1 MVYGIVFS
9 TLCCISM
16 LVELAHHQKL
26 SMVHLH
32 VGLSKNPLVEG
43 WQSSQRSENLQWRSS
58 IPYSLDLR
66 VSRCQFLT
74 LLHVLEFCLQPGET
88 RICGGYAHIYIYTHT
103 YLHTHTIYIYCWMA
117 LHFTHYLKS
126 SDWKRQVNL
135 ATIKIDSSFIIT
147 MLTRCSHLLTIV
159 ALPAQI
165 ASATWWFFGFF
176 WCGNPPKWLSNTRE
190 HDDKQVCFFLEGT
203 LLWNTTLYPGLIS
216 TEVVISC
223 QSYRV
228 YTPLGT
234 NEATATGRLSRL
246 APSHSP

>member
-1 MVYGIVFS
+1 MA
-9 TLCCISM
+9 
-16 LVELAHHQKL
+16 EL
-26 SMVHLH
+26 
-32 VGLSKNPLVEG
+32 
-43 WQSSQRSENLQWRSS
+43 NLLFPGSPS
-58 IPYSLDLR
+58 
-66 VSRCQFLT
+66 SRCQFLT
-74 LLHVLEFCLQPGET
+74 LLHLLEFCLQPGET
-88 RICGGYAHIYIYTHT
+88 RICGGYAHIYIYIYVCIYIYYT

-117 LHFTHYLKS
+117 LQTTWNCLIES
-126 SDWKRQVNL
+126 AVNL

-159 ALPAQI
+159 ALPTQI
-165 ASATWWFFGFF
+165 ASATWCSGNF

-190 HDDKQVCFFLEGT
+190 HDDKQLFFLEGT